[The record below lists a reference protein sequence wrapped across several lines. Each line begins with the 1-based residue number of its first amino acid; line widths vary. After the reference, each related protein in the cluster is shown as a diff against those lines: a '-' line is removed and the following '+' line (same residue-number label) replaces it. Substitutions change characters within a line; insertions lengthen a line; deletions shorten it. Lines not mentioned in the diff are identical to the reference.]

1 MNWGGFEIKRY
12 CAATRR
18 FDQCT
23 CWCSRKALESVSL
36 LYGVYMYIGRSR
48 VSLCRNSAFYDWE
61 CISLHQRL
69 MVTSNVTMAT
79 ETSSLIPR
87 KKTKEKKTH
96 MTVIIIVLITH
107 CFIRH
112 GVSYVKNSAARD
124 LCPTLKVYFHKNLA
138 MHRHNYNCFPE
149 LGYIKFTTIVVTGA
163 WQTKHSS
170 LMVRAR
176 SFIRWIFLQH
186 WLVRCLKWNQPLS
199 RTHTSLG
206 PVLNIALLLCQNQI
220 VWFRQKCGIVKYR
233 GRSIISFPGSI
244 PVCPEAICLHT

>member
-1 MNWGGFEIKRY
+1 
-12 CAATRR
+12 
-18 FDQCT
+18 
-23 CWCSRKALESVSL
+23 
-36 LYGVYMYIGRSR
+36 
-48 VSLCRNSAFYDWE
+48 
-61 CISLHQRL
+61 
-69 MVTSNVTMAT
+69 
-79 ETSSLIPR
+79 
-87 KKTKEKKTH
+87 

-206 PVLNIALLLCQNQI
+206 LVLNIALLLCQNQI

-233 GRSIISFPGSI
+233 VRSIISFPVSI
-244 PVCPEAICLHT
+244 PVCPGAICFRTALTHITRLGSVVAERLLEPNSNSGVSDQQNVGSNPQPWHFASLSKIIKPWLHPSDGT